1 MADTDWS
8 RDVKKYV
15 PDADDTAIAGIVRHC
30 GIALQSRDASLVSF
44 TDKSE
49 LERVREKFLKKK
61 LGLSMSDD
69 ELDGAIAS
77 IGDRMKEVGN
87 KNRVTV
93 YYMLA
98 DHFGKLSDFA

>member
-1 MADTDWS
+1 MTDTDWS
-8 RDVKKYV
+8 VDVKKYV
-15 PDADDTAIAGIVRHC
+15 QDADDTAIDGIIRHC

-77 IGDRMKEVGN
+77 IGDKMTDVRN
-87 KNRVTV
+87 KTRVTV

>member
-1 MADTDWS
+1 MADTNWNE
-8 RDVKKYV
+8 DVQKYV
-15 PDADDTAIAGIVRHC
+15 PDADDTAIEGVVRHC

-44 TDKSE
+44 TNKSE

-61 LGLSMSDD
+61 LGLSMSDE

-77 IGDRMKEVGN
+77 IGDRMKAVRNED
-87 KNRVTV
+87 RVTV